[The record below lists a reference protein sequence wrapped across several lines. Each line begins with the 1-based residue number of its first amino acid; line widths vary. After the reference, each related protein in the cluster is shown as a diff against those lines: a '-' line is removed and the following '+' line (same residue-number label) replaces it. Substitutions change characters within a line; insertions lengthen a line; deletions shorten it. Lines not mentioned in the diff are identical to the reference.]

1 MIFALWS
8 ALPPQS
14 LGCDLMIEASQVAIF
29 RVNKRPSGRLVGGGP
44 MFAYMQVRILPPDV
58 GLGSNLPKV
67 EASKNRTSCLS
78 K

>member
-8 ALPPQS
+8 ALPPQF

-29 RVNKRPSGRLVGGGP
+29 SVNKRPSGRLVGGGP

-58 GLGSNLPKV
+58 GLGSNLPKHMR
-67 EASKNRTSCLS
+67 SRGKQ